1 VLARAFDCAKIALFR
16 RERMMEQAR
25 VLKSV
30 VDKE

>member
-25 VLKSV
+25 VLK
-30 VDKE
+30 KAL